1 MAHSSSHSERSI
13 HDMLYD
19 KDTPSMKM
27 NESAIQSGKEIRCFL
42 FLQLIIKLYYNY

>member
-1 MAHSSSHSERSI
+1 MFNVLTFFTRIKKEMAHSSSNSEERSI

-27 NESAIQSGKEIRCFL
+27 NESAIQSGKI
-42 FLQLIIKLYYNY
+42 Y

>member
-1 MAHSSSHSERSI
+1 MAHSSNHSEKSI

-27 NESAIQSGKEIRCFL
+27 NESAIQSGKKSFCLTKTKHFY
-42 FLQLIIKLYYNY
+42 FY